1 VSQHAAE
8 VGISFHVGS
17 QCMNP
22 DAYRIAIRMCRTV
35 LDDLPT
41 PPQYFN
47 VGGGFPS
54 IYPGLTPPDLHL
66 YFDAIHEAF
75 SHLPN
80 HENMTLIAEPGRAL
94 VAESGSVLVR
104 VDMRRG
110 DTLYIN
116 DGTYGSLFDAGQLG
130 FVFPTRL
137 HRSSLRVPKAEHA
150 FRFYGPT
157 CDSMDVMQGPFMV
170 PDDVQEGDYIEIGQL
185 GAYGCT
191 MATKFNGFTQ
201 DPVLYT
207 VSDDPLLSLYP
218 AFTKPQEQLRKPLAF
233 TGKKW

>member
-1 VSQHAAE
+1 
-8 VGISFHVGS
+8 
-17 QCMNP
+17 MNP

-41 PPQYFN
+41 RPTYFN

-54 IYPGLTPPDLHL
+54 IYPGLTPPDLRL

-75 SHLPN
+75 SQLP
-80 HENMTLIAEPGRAL
+80 HHDSMTLLAEPGRAL

-116 DGTYGSLFDAGQLG
+116 DGTYGSLFDAGHIG

-137 HRSSLRVPKAEHA
+137 HRSSLRVPKPETS

-157 CDSMDVMQGPFMV
+157 CDSMDVMQGPFML

-191 MATKFNGFTQ
+191 MATQFNGFTQ
-201 DPVLYT
+201 DPVLYS

-218 AFTKPQEQLRKPLAF
+218 AFTQPQEQTRHHLSKPLKNALF
-233 TGKKW
+233 